1 MRGIRTRTRAST
13 LLPMTTSKERVLAIL
28 REHDI
33 ELPNDGLTIK
43 KIQHRGT
50 HFRVEVGNFLAF
62 RLERH
67 PTMYLSDS
75 QLGGHNQ
82 SPARF
87 HVVTDY
93 RLELDSETWVVDD
106 RESVFDFDPHLVIH
120 AELDAL
126 GRKHA
131 FEEQIGTVK
140 TATHPEDAFNEAF
153 GSWIEHW
160 EDKFADVHGRPVPDD
175 QQKEI
180 TRLLIDELR
189 SRAEIN

>member
-1 MRGIRTRTRAST
+1 
-13 LLPMTTSKERVLAIL
+13 MTTSKEQMLAIL
-28 REHDI
+28 TERDI
-33 ELPNDGLTIK
+33 ELPDDGLTIE
-43 KIQHRGT
+43 KIRHRGT
-50 HFRVEVGNFLAF
+50 HFRVEEGNFLAF

-75 QLGGHNQ
+75 QLGGHHQ

-93 RLELDSETWVVDD
+93 QLELDDEIWVVDD
-106 RESVFDFDPHLVIH
+106 RDATFDFDLHLVIH

-131 FEEQIGTVK
+131 IEEQIETVK
-140 TATHPEDAFNEAF
+140 TAAHPEDAFDEAF

-160 EDKFADVHGRPVPDD
+160 EDKFADVHGRPVPDE
-175 QQKEI
+175 QQDEI

-189 SRAEIN
+189 SRAEID